1 MRVRRIW
8 PVAVLLLSP
17 VLAACGDDGDGDDGS
32 EETTTSAAPTQTTS
46 DAATESSTPATT
58 DTASEEPEDPTTSA
72 APADLP
78 SPCDLVGEADVTEAY
93 GVTVVQ
99 DGVGSGTTSEQD
111 LEWTSENCSFQA
123 QGLVEVTVRL
133 TGPDDFKRGNFQCP
147 QPGDIAAIVEPVDDI
162 AGARKGWW
170 KVSDS
175 PPLRATMRACT
186 ATANIDIDIDYEDG
200 VEYEGDPRN
209 QSVALMEKALTSLAG

>member
-1 MRVRRIW
+1 MRVRRMW
-8 PVAVLLLSP
+8 PVAVLLLAP
-17 VLAACGDDGDGDDGS
+17 VLAACGDDSAGDDGS
-32 EETTTSAAPTQTTS
+32 EDATSSAAPTETTS
-46 DAATESSTPATT
+46 DAATEASTPATT
-58 DTASEEPEDPTTSA
+58 DTASAEPEEPTTSA
-72 APADLP
+72 APAGLP
-78 SPCDLVGEADVTEAY
+78 SACDLVGEADVTEAY
-93 GVTVVQ
+93 GVAVVQ

-123 QGLVEVTVRL
+123 EGLVEVTVKL
-133 TGPDDFKRGNFQCP
+133 TGPEDFRRGTFQCP
-147 QPGDIAAIVEPVDDI
+147 QPDDIAAIVEPVDDI
-162 AGARKGWW
+162 VGADEGWW

-186 ATANIDIDIDYEDG
+186 TSANVDIDLDYEDG